1 MTDIF
6 KIYPRCVTGLEEY
19 VSAHGIYFPC
29 CWIGTEPHVNQVKEF
44 LGPLF
49 EQLNTNKYSMDEIKS
64 SQAMKKIETSWDN
77 EEIAATKFCSMFCS
91 KKISTDKLKNGIRNS
106 SVYISLK

>member
-1 MTDIF
+1 MTDTF

-29 CWIGTEPHVNQVKEF
+29 CWIATEPHINEVKKF

-49 EQLNTNKYSMDEIKS
+49 EQLDTKKYSLDEVKS
-64 SQAMKKIETSWDN
+64 SDAMKKIETSWSN
-77 EEIAATKFCSMFCS
+77 EKIPATTFCSMFCS
-91 KKISTDKLKNGIRNS
+91 KKISTANLKNGIRNS